1 MHTLLRMTLG
11 AALAAALLGSTA
23 SAAQKTGGQPSATV
37 ASAVTAVRMAPSG
50 PVGHMPGSGSRVL
63 SAPKT
68 VTVADNGDTVLLS
81 LRDAFQ
87 LQLGGSGMLW
97 HVSVSPSGILA
108 GPSGVE
114 LSGAATYQAEGV
126 GTATLRAVGGPA
138 CLRASPPCLPPE
150 LLFQLTV
157 IVQGGGSA
165 TGTGGSTPG
174 GGSRAIVE
182 GTVLAV
188 HASTVELRLPT
199 IYPVCKLGQPC
210 PMFLAMGRRVQVDLG
225 GATFDNTQGMSVATP
240 LLQVGDQLMAAGRW
254 QAGATDALQAQ
265 VAAVLHQA
273 GTVG

>member
-1 MHTLLRMTLG
+1 MRTLLRMTLG

-23 SAAQKTGGQPSATV
+23 SAAQRSGGQPSATV
-37 ASAVTAVRMAPSG
+37 ASAVAPVRVAPSAAADH
-50 PVGHMPGSGSRVL
+50 VPGSGSRVL
-63 SAPKT
+63 RAPRT

-81 LRDAFQ
+81 LGDVFQ
-87 LQLGGSGMLW
+87 LRLGGSGMLW

-114 LSGAATYQAEGV
+114 LSGATTYQAEGV
-126 GTATLRAVGGPA
+126 GTATLRAAGGPA
-138 CLRASPPCLPPE
+138 CLPPE

-157 IVQGGGSA
+157 IVQRGGSA
-165 TGTGGSTPG
+165 TGTGGSTPA

-188 HASTVELRLPT
+188 HANTVELRLPA

-210 PMFLAMGRRVQVDLG
+210 PMFIALGRRVQVDLG

-240 LLQVGDQLMAAGRW
+240 LLRVSDQLMAAGRW
-254 QAGATDALQAQ
+254 QAGTTDALQAQ